1 MAAADP
7 NSERTLI
14 LAPLGR
20 DAEVA
25 AALLRE
31 ASLPSQICA
40 DVAHLCREL
49 EGGAGS
55 AIVAEEAVATA
66 DVRGL
71 EGWMTAQ
78 PPWSDLPLI
87 LLTRRGDAPV
97 RNPAAQRLQDLLG
110 NVNFLERPFHPT
122 TLVSMVRSGLRAR
135 RRQYQARALLEDLR
149 AGEERLRL
157 FIEQAPA
164 ALAML
169 DRDMRYVAVSRRWM
183 LDFKLSGSLIGR
195 GHYEVFPEIPEAW
208 RVAHQRC
215 LSGAV
220 VTTEADRL
228 ERPDGTMLWL
238 KRDVRPWRDN
248 RGDIGGLVVAWED
261 VTAAKEADENQ
272 KLLTRELQH
281 RTKNLMAVIQ
291 SIAMGTFPAGDPRLE
306 AFRSRLHALAEAQN
320 LLTEANWGGA
330 YLEDIVG
337 RELASFA
344 GRISIDGPRVLLR
357 SNAVQGF
364 TLVVHELATNAA
376 KHGALR
382 APAGRISVRWSVEG
396 NGAEPALRFRWEEHG
411 GPPAQPPQD
420 KGFGS
425 VLLEHA
431 VATADQPP
439 RFDYGPTGFTYEL
452 EAAHA
457 ISSQQ
462 GEPQPRTGEKRNH

>member
-1 MAAADP
+1 MMAAADP
-7 NSERTLI
+7 NSERALI

-31 ASLPSQICA
+31 ASLSTQICA

-71 EGWMTAQ
+71 EGWMRAQ

-169 DRDMRYVAVSRRWM
+169 DRDMRYVAR
-183 LDFKLSGSLIGR
+183 
-195 GHYEVFPEIPEAW
+195 
-208 RVAHQRC
+208 
-215 LSGAV
+215 
-220 VTTEADRL
+220 
-228 ERPDGTMLWL
+228 
-238 KRDVRPWRDN
+238 
-248 RGDIGGLVVAWED
+248 
-261 VTAAKEADENQ
+261 
-272 KLLTRELQH
+272 
-281 RTKNLMAVIQ
+281 
-291 SIAMGTFPAGDPRLE
+291 
-306 AFRSRLHALAEAQN
+306 
-320 LLTEANWGGA
+320 
-330 YLEDIVG
+330 
-337 RELASFA
+337 
-344 GRISIDGPRVLLR
+344 
-357 SNAVQGF
+357 
-364 TLVVHELATNAA
+364 
-376 KHGALR
+376 
-382 APAGRISVRWSVEG
+382 
-396 NGAEPALRFRWEEHG
+396 EPALD
-411 GPPAQPPQD
+411 A
-420 KGFGS
+420 S
-425 VLLEHA
+425 
-431 VATADQPP
+431 
-439 RFDYGPTGFTYEL
+439 
-452 EAAHA
+452 
-457 ISSQQ
+457 ISSS
-462 GEPQPRTGEKRNH
+462 PAR

>member
-1 MAAADP
+1 VMAAADP

-31 ASLPSQICA
+31 ASIPSQICA

-306 AFRSRLHALAEAQN
+306 AFRARLHALAEAQN
-320 LLTEANWGGA
+320 FLTEANWGGA

-382 APAGRISVRWSVEG
+382 APDGRISVRWSVEG
-396 NGAEPALRFRWEEHG
+396 NGAEPALRFRWEERG
-411 GPPAQPPQD
+411 GPPANPPRD

-431 VATADQPP
+431 VATADDPP
-439 RFDYGPTGFTYEL
+439 RFDYGPAGFTYEL

-457 ISSQQ
+457 ISPQQ
-462 GEPQPRTGEKRNH
+462 GEPQPRTA

>member
-1 MAAADP
+1 MMAAADP

-31 ASLPSQICA
+31 AWLATQICA

-55 AIVAEEAVATA
+55 VIVAEEAVATA

-78 PPWSDLPLI
+78 PAWSDLPLI
-87 LLTRRGDAPV
+87 LLTRRGDAPA

-208 RVAHQRC
+208 RIAHQRC

-228 ERPDGTMLWL
+228 ERADGTLLWL

-248 RGDIGGLVVAWED
+248 RGNIGGLVVSWED

-306 AFRSRLHALAEAQN
+306 AFRARLHALAEAQN
-320 LLTEANWGGA
+320 FLTEANWGGA

-382 APAGRISVRWSVEG
+382 APDGRISVRWSVEG
-396 NGAEPALRFRWEEHG
+396 NGAEPALRFRWEERG
-411 GPPAQPPQD
+411 GPPANPPRD

-431 VATADQPP
+431 VPTADDPP
-439 RFDYGPTGFTYEL
+439 RFDYGPAGFTYEL

-462 GEPQPRTGEKRNH
+462 GEPQPRTA

>member
-1 MAAADP
+1 VPTSRISA
-7 NSERTLI
+7 
-14 LAPLGR
+14 
-20 DAEVA
+20 
-25 AALLRE
+25 
-31 ASLPSQICA
+31 
-40 DVAHLCREL
+40 REL

-55 AIVAEEAVATA
+55 VIVAEEAVATA

-78 PPWSDLPLI
+78 PAWSDLPLI
-87 LLTRRGDAPV
+87 LLTRRGDAPA

-183 LDFKLSGSLIGR
+183 LDFKLSRLADRPRSLRSVPGNSR
-195 GHYEVFPEIPEAW
+195 GVEI
-208 RVAHQRC
+208 AHQRC

-228 ERPDGTMLWL
+228 ERADGTLLWL

-248 RGDIGGLVVAWED
+248 RGNIGGLVVSWED

-291 SIAMGTFPAGDPRLE
+291 SIAMGTFRPATRGWRH
-306 AFRSRLHALAEAQN
+306 FGRGCMRLAEAQN
-320 LLTEANWGGA
+320 FLTEANWGGA

-382 APAGRISVRWSVEG
+382 APNGRISVRWSVEG
-396 NGAEPALRFRWEEHG
+396 NGAEPALRFRWEERG
-411 GPPAQPPQD
+411 GPPANPPRD

-431 VATADQPP
+431 VPTADDPP
-439 RFDYGPTGFTYEL
+439 RFDYGPAGFTYEL

-462 GEPQPRTGEKRNH
+462 GEPHPRTA

>member
-1 MAAADP
+1 MMAAADP

-31 ASLPSQICA
+31 ASLATQICA

-49 EGGAGS
+49 EGGAGL

-71 EGWMTAQ
+71 EGWMRAQ

-157 FIEQAPA
+157 FIEQAPT

-169 DRDMRYVAVSRRWM
+169 DRDMRYVVVSRRWM
-183 LDFKLSGSLIGR
+183 HDFKLSGSLIGR
-195 GHYEVFPEIPEAW
+195 SHYEVFPEIPEAW
-208 RVAHQRC
+208 RVAHRRC

-248 RGDIGGLVVAWED
+248 RGNIGGLVVAWED

-382 APAGRISVRWSVEG
+382 APDGRISVRWSVER
-396 NGAEPALRFRWEEHG
+396 NGAEPALRFRWEERG
-411 GPPAQPPQD
+411 GPPAEPPRE

-431 VATADQPP
+431 VATADDPP
-439 RFDYGPTGFTYEL
+439 RFDYGPAGFTYEL

-462 GEPQPRTGEKRNH
+462 GEPHPRTA

>member
-1 MAAADP
+1 MMAAADP

-31 ASLPSQICA
+31 ASLATQICT

-208 RVAHQRC
+208 RVANRRC

-248 RGDIGGLVVAWED
+248 RGDIGGLVIAWED

-462 GEPQPRTGEKRNH
+462 GEPQPRTA

>member
-1 MAAADP
+1 M
-7 NSERTLI
+7 I
-14 LAPLGR
+14 
-20 DAEVA
+20 
-25 AALLRE
+25 
-31 ASLPSQICA
+31 
-40 DVAHLCREL
+40 
-49 EGGAGS
+49 
-55 AIVAEEAVATA
+55 
-66 DVRGL
+66 
-71 EGWMTAQ
+71 
-78 PPWSDLPLI
+78 
-87 LLTRRGDAPV
+87 
-97 RNPAAQRLQDLLG
+97 
-110 NVNFLERPFHPT
+110 
-122 TLVSMVRSGLRAR
+122 
-135 RRQYQARALLEDLR
+135 
-149 AGEERLRL
+149 
-157 FIEQAPA
+157 
-164 ALAML
+164 
-169 DRDMRYVAVSRRWM
+169 
-183 LDFKLSGSLIGR
+183 
-195 GHYEVFPEIPEAW
+195 
-208 RVAHQRC
+208 
-215 LSGAV
+215 
-220 VTTEADRL
+220 
-228 ERPDGTMLWL
+228 
-238 KRDVRPWRDN
+238 
-248 RGDIGGLVVAWED
+248 AWED

-431 VATADQPP
+431 VATAD
-439 RFDYGPTGFTYEL
+439 R
-452 EAAHA
+452 A
-457 ISSQQ
+457 SSFRLW
-462 GEPQPRTGEKRNH
+462 PHRVHL

>member
-1 MAAADP
+1 MMAAADP

-31 ASLPSQICA
+31 ASLATQICA

-208 RVAHQRC
+208 RVANQRC

-248 RGDIGGLVVAWED
+248 RGDIGGLVIAWED

-462 GEPQPRTGEKRNH
+462 GEPQPRTA